1 MSENRVMDFQA
12 STNNNLSHEI
22 NASNKAKILFIGA
35 WDDLCL
41 DLRLEGYPIDNME
54 SSMEAYNWLKNSTPD
69 QLPSVLIVNSNI
81 DIQTLEPFE
90 QIKSTVLKDVPM
102 IFLAERFDESE
113 RDQAIKIGAEDYY
126 TDNISAKEL
135 SHRIDFLS
143 RLKELS
149 QESTHE
155 VGREQIPLLHNNDTF
170 KMWSMKRAFDIAI
183 SGTALLLISP
193 VLLIIAIAI
202 KLDSKG
208 PIFYIS
214 KRAGKGYQIFN
225 FYKFRSMRQDADH
238 LVQEMMHLN
247 QYAAA
252 SDNGGVFFKVKN
264 DPRITKLGGFLRRTS
279 LDEIPQLINVLKG
292 DMSLVG
298 NRPLPLYEAEKLTQ
312 DQWALRFLAPAGI
325 TGLWQITKR
334 GKEDMSEEERVSL
347 DMEYANKNSFW
358 YDLKIMLKTPAALL
372 QKENV

>member
-1 MSENRVMDFQA
+1 MNENRVMDFQA
-12 STNNNLSHEI
+12 STNNNLTHERK
-22 NASNKAKILFIGA
+22 ASNKAKILFIGA

-54 SSMEAYNWLKNSTPD
+54 SPMEAYNWLKNSTPD

-81 DIQTLEPFE
+81 DIFALQPFE
-90 QIKSTVLKDVPM
+90 QIKSTVLRDVPM
-102 IFLAERFDESE
+102 IYLADHFDESE

-135 SHRIDFLS
+135 SQRIDFLS

-149 QESTHE
+149 LENTDE
-155 VGREQIPLLHNNDTF
+155 VGKEQKPLLHNNNTF

-193 VLLIIAIAI
+193 LLLIIAIAV

-238 LVQEMMHLN
+238 LVEEMKHLN
-247 QYAAA
+247 QYAAE
-252 SDNGGVFFKVKN
+252 SDKGGVFFKVKN

-279 LDEIPQLINVLKG
+279 LDELPQLINVLKG

-312 DQWALRFLAPAGI
+312 DQWALRILAPAGI

-334 GKEDMSEEERVSL
+334 GKDDMSEEERVSL

-358 YDLKIMLKTPAALL
+358 YDLKIMLKTPAVLL